1 MTSIGNNSFSYNQAL
16 ISFTFEEGTLIKTFG
31 TSLIANCPLIE
42 TFTVPKTVT
51 TLGNNDFENC
61 ISLKSVIFE
70 EGSKLTNVGSST
82 FKASGIESIAFPD
95 SVTTFTTVKS
105 PNVNSSNALFQNCVN
120 LKSVTLGSKTTFLA
134 KQMFKD
140 ALRWSPSIFRIR

>member
-1 MTSIGNNSFSYNQAL
+1 MKPKKDEGTIASLTFEKEADGSTALKTIGNVAFKYQRFPSIEIPKSVNKIGNNPFSYNPAL
-16 ISFTFEEGTLIKTFG
+16 VSFTFEEGTQIKTFG

-70 EGSKLTNVGSST
+70 EGSKLT
-82 FKASGIESIAFPD
+82 KAARPPSRHP
-95 SVTTFTTVKS
+95 
-105 PNVNSSNALFQNCVN
+105 
-120 LKSVTLGSKTTFLA
+120 
-134 KQMFKD
+134 
-140 ALRWSPSIFRIR
+140 ALRASPSRRA